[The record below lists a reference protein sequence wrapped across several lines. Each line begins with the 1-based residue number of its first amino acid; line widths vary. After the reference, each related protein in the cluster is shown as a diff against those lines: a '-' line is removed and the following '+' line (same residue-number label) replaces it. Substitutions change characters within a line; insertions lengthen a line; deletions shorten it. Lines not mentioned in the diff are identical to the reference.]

1 MTFYGWFWVTPEA
14 FRCPPT
20 QLNNGR
26 VGFLKF
32 AHFEMQVFIKNRQA
46 SDSIQEIG
54 LAAPKDAL
62 KFGATGNCSLGW
74 AILWVLIGFRDYTI
88 IAIRVARGAWRLRNC
103 RAVTTATSKNS
114 LLESR
119 TQLLA
124 RQVRSR

>member
-1 MTFYGWFWVTPEA
+1 MSFLTSTEGIYPRVRINVLNDGLSLAGFEVTFYGWFWVTPEG

-46 SDSIQEIG
+46 SDSVQEIG

-74 AILWVLIGFRDYTI
+74 ATFRP
-88 IAIRVARGAWRLRNC
+88 
-103 RAVTTATSKNS
+103 
-114 LLESR
+114 
-119 TQLLA
+119 
-124 RQVRSR
+124 